1 MSYGIKVFGPDN
13 ETVVFSDGIR
23 TSNVQVYE
31 SFSLTAGQVSSII
44 SCPNANDST
53 KVAVTITP
61 TSNVGL
67 IGLRDIIVT
76 NKTSTGFQLSNGG
89 DGTVSGI
96 VIAFR
101 LS

>member
-13 ETVVFSDGIR
+13 QTVVFSDGIR

-31 SFSLTAGQVSSII
+31 GFSLSPNEVSDII

-61 TSNVGL
+61 TANIGL
-67 IGLRDIIVT
+67 IGLRDVSVT
-76 NKTSTGFQLSNGG
+76 NKTSTGVQLSNGG
-89 DGTVSGI
+89 NNFGSGI
-96 VIAFR
+96 AIAFR

>member
-13 ETVVFSDGIR
+13 QTVVFSDGIR
-23 TSNVQVYE
+23 TSNIQVYE
-31 SFSLTAGQVSSII
+31 SFSLTAGEVSDII
-44 SCPNANDST
+44 SCPDANDST

-61 TSNVGL
+61 ISNFRL
-67 IGLRDIIVT
+67 TGLRDVIVT
-76 NKTSTGFQLSNGG
+76 NKTSTGFQVSNGG
-89 DGTVSGI
+89 DNSISGI

>member
-13 ETVVFSDGIR
+13 QTVVFSDGIR

-31 SFSLTAGQVSSII
+31 GFSLSPNEVSDII

-67 IGLRDIIVT
+67 IGLRDVIVT

-89 DGTVSGI
+89 NNFVSGI
-96 VIAFR
+96 AIAFR

>member
-13 ETVVFSDGIR
+13 QTVVFSDGIR

-31 SFSLTAGQVSSII
+31 TFSLTAGQVSSII
-44 SCPNANDST
+44 SCPDANDST

-89 DGTVSGI
+89 DSTVSGI